1 MIDGGNFSTG
11 SAFSCLNSTSAPD
24 LSLMSMF
31 GYDAIALGDEEFT
44 YGTQTLANMIGVNE
58 TVPTLLTGNLNYSDS
73 EAGKAL
79 KSTLAEK
86 GGSTYKVGERAG
98 KKSGIFSRFSDAAPS
113 APENKGGDLQDLRE
127 KGKIEKKDRK

>member
-1 MIDGGNFSTG
+1 MLIDGGNFSTG
-11 SAFSCLNSTSAPD
+11 SAFSCLNSASAPD

-86 GGSTYKVGERAG
+86 VVLHIKLLKELERNWYLFVM
-98 KKSGIFSRFSDAAPS
+98 KEQSISSDVSLKAQS
-113 APENKGGDLQDLRE
+113 IQQRYCFF
-127 KGKIEKKDRK
+127 IE